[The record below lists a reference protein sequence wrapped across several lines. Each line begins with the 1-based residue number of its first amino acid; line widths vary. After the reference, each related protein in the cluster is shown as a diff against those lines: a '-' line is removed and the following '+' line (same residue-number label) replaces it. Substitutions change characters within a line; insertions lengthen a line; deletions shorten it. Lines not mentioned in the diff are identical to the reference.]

1 MQSRIVPANSEWI
14 AEAGQM
20 LRGGALV
27 AFPTETVYGL
37 GADATNGEAVARI
50 FEAKGR
56 PVFNPLIVHVLGLEQ
71 ALIIGSLSALARR
84 LTEAFWPGPLT
95 LVASRTANT
104 DISPLVSAGLPT
116 VALRAPD
123 HPVAR
128 ELLAAAHRPLAAP
141 SANRS
146 GHVSATRAEHVAAD
160 IGGKAALILD
170 GGSTMHGLESTVL
183 SVIDDAPVLLRP
195 GAITAEAIEDV
206 IGGRLAR
213 REEAVG
219 HLTSP
224 GQLASHYA
232 PNARLRLNAYD
243 WQPDEAVLAFGPV
256 AEKRAHAFINLS
268 ESGDLIEAAANLF
281 AALRAL
287 DASGAASI
295 AATPVPPTGLGE
307 AINDR
312 LRRAAA
318 PRG

>member
-1 MQSRIVPANSEWI
+1 M
-14 AEAGQM
+14 
-20 LRGGALV
+20 
-27 AFPTETVYGL
+27 
-37 GADATNGEAVARI
+37 
-50 FEAKGR
+50 
-56 PVFNPLIVHVLGLEQ
+56 
-71 ALIIGSLSALARR
+71 
-84 LTEAFWPGPLT
+84 
-95 LVASRTANT
+95 
-104 DISPLVSAGLPT
+104 
-116 VALRAPD
+116 
-123 HPVAR
+123 
-128 ELLAAAHRPLAAP
+128 
-141 SANRS
+141 
-146 GHVSATRAEHVAAD
+146 SATRAEHVAAD